1 MYLNLTFYQANLFDS
16 NEKYSVREAKAY
28 FFFNLK
34 FWKCVAGLMGNVLK
48 LNILKPVNNVIM
60 DNGTNVKFYIW

>member
-1 MYLNLTFYQANLFDS
+1 
-16 NEKYSVREAKAY
+16 
-28 FFFNLK
+28 
-34 FWKCVAGLMGNVLK
+34 MGNVLK